1 MTRLSTILALL
12 AAALLVAGC
21 MDSGGDALEVKDIPT
36 DTSAEKPI
44 EKPGAG
50 PAEVGTAEMTP
61 GISEEEAQARLGTAL
76 DNK

>member
-1 MTRLSTILALL
+1 MKRHFTILALL

-21 MDSGGDALEVKDIPT
+21 MDSGGDDLEVKEIPT

-44 EKPGAG
+44 ERAGSG